1 MTATPRLQE
10 PLERLYREFDW
21 AARADLDA
29 IRFPLRY
36 PGRADREVVALLA
49 SCMAYGRVD
58 LFGPWVDWALAR
70 MGESPARFV
79 LGFDPA
85 KHAARFED
93 FRYRFNR
100 PRDLAA
106 FCLATQRVLIRHGS
120 LGAAFRAGFSPGDAH
135 VGPALE
141 RFVDAFLTQDL
152 SAVFPRNRLSYG
164 YRHWFPRPVHRR
176 RVQADAALSPV
187 DGAPGGA
194 RLRALD
200 RDPARRAPDPG
211 GHPHREHGPVARSH
225 PAAQPELEDDG
236 GDHER
241 AAPPRPGRS
250 GEVRLLALPH
260 PDVRPVPRPPR
271 RDRVRPVPAAAG
283 VPPLARPTERG
294 AVTAG
299 WVWVVVAALALL
311 LGVTAWALW
320 RAVARLGA
328 LETARQQPDQA
339 LLLLQRDIQTARA
352 EAHQARSET
361 LATVKEELHQF
372 ASHMTQQMG
381 QVGSGV
387 QQQLQHVGQV
397 VGAVQGSLG
406 KLGEVTQRVFDVGRD
421 IAGLEQL
428 LKSPKIR
435 GGVGETLLENL
446 LAQMLPREQY
456 SLQHAF
462 ATGDRV
468 DAAIRIGERIVPV
481 DAKFPLE
488 NFRRVLEET
497 DEDKRGP
504 LRRAFLRDVK
514 NRVDEIAKKYI
525 LPDEGTFDFALMY
538 IPAENIYYE
547 IIVRDDSEED
557 SPAAYA
563 LARRVVPVSPNTFY
577 AYLRVIV
584 LGLRGLRIER
594 DAQEIQAR
602 LGRLRGDLDKFREAF
617 DVVGRHLTNAR
628 NKYDDAAS
636 GLGRLEG
643 KLEGIERHGEQGALP
658 GIAP

>member
-1 MTATPRLQE
+1 
-10 PLERLYREFDW
+10 
-21 AARADLDA
+21 
-29 IRFPLRY
+29 
-36 PGRADREVVALLA
+36 
-49 SCMAYGRVD
+49 
-58 LFGPWVDWALAR
+58 
-70 MGESPARFV
+70 
-79 LGFDPA
+79 
-85 KHAARFED
+85 
-93 FRYRFNR
+93 
-100 PRDLAA
+100 
-106 FCLATQRVLIRHGS
+106 
-120 LGAAFRAGFSPGDAH
+120 
-135 VGPALE
+135 
-141 RFVDAFLTQDL
+141 
-152 SAVFPRNRLSYG
+152 
-164 YRHWFPRPVHRR
+164 
-176 RVQADAALSPV
+176 
-187 DGAPGGA
+187 
-194 RLRALD
+194 
-200 RDPARRAPDPG
+200 
-211 GHPHREHGPVARSH
+211 
-225 PAAQPELEDDG
+225 
-236 GDHER
+236 
-241 AAPPRPGRS
+241 
-250 GEVRLLALPH
+250 
-260 PDVRPVPRPPR
+260 
-271 RDRVRPVPAAAG
+271 
-283 VPPLARPTERG
+283 
-294 AVTAG
+294 VTAG
-299 WVWVVVAALALL
+299 WVWVVVAAPALL

-456 SLQHAF
+456 ALQHAF

-636 GLGRLEG
+636 AWAGSRASWTASSATASRAPCPASRPDRQAPPSWDLRGIREPAVCGMIEEIHHQRVPWPTFSSRSTHQPPRPTHGRAPG
-643 KLEGIERHGEQGALP
+643 GRARALP
-658 GIAP
+658 QGVADRYGEVVGRGRRLRRGGQRLPRHAAGPLGGGLRGKPRGSGRSLLLHLG